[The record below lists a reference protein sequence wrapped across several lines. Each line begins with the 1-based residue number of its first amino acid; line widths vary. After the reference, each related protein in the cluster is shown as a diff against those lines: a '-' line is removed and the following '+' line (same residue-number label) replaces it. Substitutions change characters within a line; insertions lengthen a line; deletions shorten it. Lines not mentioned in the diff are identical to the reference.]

1 MKKIAYLL
9 TLIMLLVPL
18 AGCAGDD
25 DDNSIE
31 GDWYRYESLVLVIYQ
46 NGTLGMGIAGPVD
59 DFGNWS
65 TEGDI
70 LTIDF
75 GDSNTPTGDPRTMIA
90 RFAVD
95 GDWLWMSEL
104 ERNEEPKDDVGGEG
118 FWTFHADKAGLVLDQ
133 AKAGSDL
140 AELQGIAIF

>member
-9 TLIMLLVPL
+9 PLIMLLVPL
-18 AGCAGDD
+18 GGCAGDD

-75 GDSNTPTGDPRTMIA
+75 GDNNTPTGDPRTMIA

-104 ERNEEPKDDVGGEG
+104 ERNEEPKDDVWGDCIPFAPEMIDEDE
-118 FWTFHADKAGLVLDQ
+118 WDDRV
-133 AKAGSDL
+133 S
-140 AELQGIAIF
+140 ELTPPSFCE

>member
-1 MKKIAYLL
+1 
-9 TLIMLLVPL
+9 MLLVPL

-75 GDSNTPTGDPRTMIA
+75 GDNNTPTGDPRTMIA

-95 GDWLWMSEL
+95 GDWLWLLIEDGEDCIPFAPEMIDEDEWDDRVSEVT
-104 ERNEEPKDDVGGEG
+104 PPSFCK
-118 FWTFHADKAGLVLDQ
+118 
-133 AKAGSDL
+133 
-140 AELQGIAIF
+140 

>member
-25 DDNSIE
+25 DADIE

-95 GDWLWMSEL
+95 GDWLWLLIEDGEDCIPFAPEMIDEDEWDDRVSEL
-104 ERNEEPKDDVGGEG
+104 TPPSFCK
-118 FWTFHADKAGLVLDQ
+118 
-133 AKAGSDL
+133 
-140 AELQGIAIF
+140 

>member
-65 TEGDI
+65 TEGDK

-75 GDSNTPTGDPRTMIA
+75 GDNNTPTGDPRTMIA

-95 GDWLWMSEL
+95 GDWLWLLIEDGEDCIPFAPEMIDEDEWDDRVSEL
-104 ERNEEPKDDVGGEG
+104 TPPSFCK
-118 FWTFHADKAGLVLDQ
+118 
-133 AKAGSDL
+133 
-140 AELQGIAIF
+140 

>member
-95 GDWLWMSEL
+95 GDWLWLLIEDGEDCIPFAPEMIDEDEWDDRVSEL
-104 ERNEEPKDDVGGEG
+104 TPPSFCE
-118 FWTFHADKAGLVLDQ
+118 
-133 AKAGSDL
+133 
-140 AELQGIAIF
+140 

>member
-75 GDSNTPTGDPRTMIA
+75 GDNNTPTGDPRTMIA

-95 GDWLWMSEL
+95 GDWLWLLIEDGEDCIPFAPEMIDEDEWDDRVSEL
-104 ERNEEPKDDVGGEG
+104 TPPSLCK
-118 FWTFHADKAGLVLDQ
+118 
-133 AKAGSDL
+133 
-140 AELQGIAIF
+140 

>member
-75 GDSNTPTGDPRTMIA
+75 GDNNTPTGDPRTMIA

-95 GDWLWMSEL
+95 GDWLWLLIEDGEDCIPFAPEMIDEDEWDDRVSEL
-104 ERNEEPKDDVGGEG
+104 TPPSFCK
-118 FWTFHADKAGLVLDQ
+118 
-133 AKAGSDL
+133 
-140 AELQGIAIF
+140 

>member
-25 DDNSIE
+25 DADIE

-75 GDSNTPTGDPRTMIA
+75 GDNNTPTGDPRTMIA

-95 GDWLWMSEL
+95 GDWLWLLIEDGEDCIPFAPEMIDEDEWDDRVSEL
-104 ERNEEPKDDVGGEG
+104 TPPSFCE
-118 FWTFHADKAGLVLDQ
+118 
-133 AKAGSDL
+133 
-140 AELQGIAIF
+140 

>member
-95 GDWLWMSEL
+95 GDWLWLLIEDGEDCIPFAPEMIDEDEWDDRVSEL
-104 ERNEEPKDDVGGEG
+104 TPPSFCK
-118 FWTFHADKAGLVLDQ
+118 
-133 AKAGSDL
+133 
-140 AELQGIAIF
+140 